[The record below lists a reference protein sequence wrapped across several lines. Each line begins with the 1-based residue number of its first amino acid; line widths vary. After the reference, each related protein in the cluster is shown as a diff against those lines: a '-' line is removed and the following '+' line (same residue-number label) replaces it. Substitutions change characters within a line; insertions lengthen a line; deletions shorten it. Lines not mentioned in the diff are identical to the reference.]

1 MTNSSATSHCEQ
13 PPLLAVQDL
22 RVALQTAHGHVDA
35 LRGVSFV
42 MQRGETLGL
51 IGESGCGKSLT
62 ALAAPRVMRANTGML
77 KIPMAVIL
85 TTKPGP

>member
-1 MTNSSATSHCEQ
+1 MTNSIAASHSQ
-13 PPLLAVQDL
+13 QTPLLSVRDL

-35 LRGVSFV
+35 LRGVGFV

-62 ALAAPRVMRANTGML
+62 ALAMPWFKWALGKWVPWWLAMPWVM
-77 KIPMAVIL
+77 
-85 TTKPGP
+85 